1 MVLLSALVKSL
12 RPRQWTKNLLLF
24 AGLIFTGNMKDL
36 HLLGRS
42 ILGFI
47 LFCTLSGVMYLVND
61 VRDMESDRQHPEKR
75 HRPIASGELPVHVAL
90 TAAFLLGVPALG
102 LSYYRIGVAFGN
114 CALAYVILVTLYS
127 LKFKNHVIIDLLM
140 VALGF
145 VVRAVAGIEAMAVKG
160 KTPEVTPWFLACT
173 LFLALFLAIC
183 KRRHEIT
190 LLNNRAS
197 EHRQVL
203 EEYSPAFLDQMMAV
217 TTTATVLSYA
227 LWSTIGTIGKFAG
240 YRMMIYTL
248 PFVLYGIFRY
258 LYHVYQKE
266 EGGAPESILLKD
278 RPLQVNILL
287 WVISIIILI
296 YFYKPT

>member
-1 MVLLSALVKSL
+1 MALLSALFKSL

-36 HLLGRS
+36 RLLGRS
-42 ILGFI
+42 MAGFI
-47 LFCTLSGVMYLVND
+47 LFCILSGVMYLVND

-75 HRPIASGELPVHVAL
+75 HRPIASGKLSAHAAL
-90 TAAFLLGVPALG
+90 SAAFLLGVPALG
-102 LSYYRIGVAFGN
+102 LSYFLGVAFGN
-114 CALAYVILVTLYS
+114 CALVYVILVTLYS

-145 VVRAVAGIEAMAVKG
+145 VVRAVAGIEAMAVNG
-160 KTPEVTPWFLACT
+160 KAPEVTPWFLACT

-190 LLNNRAS
+190 LLNIRAS

-203 EEYSPAFLDQMMAV
+203 EEYSTAFLDQMVAV

-278 RPLQVNILL
+278 RPLQINILL

-296 YFYKPT
+296 YFYKST

>member
-1 MVLLSALVKSL
+1 MALLSSLVKSL

-36 HLLGRS
+36 RLLGRS
-42 ILGFI
+42 MAGFI
-47 LFCTLSGVMYLVND
+47 LFCILSGVMYLVND

-75 HRPIASGELPVHVAL
+75 HRPIASGELSAHAAL
-90 TAAFLLGVPALG
+90 SAAFLLGVPALG
-102 LSYYRIGVAFGN
+102 LSYFLGGAFGN
-114 CALAYVILVTLYS
+114 CALVYVILVTLYS

-140 VALGF
+140 VAMGF
-145 VVRAVAGIEAMAVKG
+145 VVRAVAGIEAMAVNG
-160 KTPEVTPWFLACT
+160 KAPEVTPWFLACT

-203 EEYSPAFLDQMMAV
+203 EEYSPAFLDQMVAV

-296 YFYKPT
+296 YFYKST

>member
-1 MVLLSALVKSL
+1 MKLLSALVKSL

-24 AGLIFTGNMKDL
+24 AGLIFTGNMKDM

-42 ILGFI
+42 VLAFI
-47 LFCTLSGVMYLVND
+47 LFCALSGVMYLVND
-61 VRDMESDRQHPEKR
+61 IRDIESDRQHPEKR
-75 HRPIASGELPVHVAL
+75 NRPIASGELPVHVAL
-90 TAAFLLGVPALG
+90 TSAFLLGVPALG
-102 LSYYRIGVAFGN
+102 ISYFLGVDFGN
-114 CALAYVILVTLYS
+114 CALVYVVLVTLYS
-127 LKFKNHVIIDLLM
+127 LKFKNHVIIDLLI

-145 VVRAVAGIEAMAVKG
+145 VVRAVAGIEAMAING
-160 KTPEVTPWFLACT
+160 KAPEVTPWFLACT

-190 LLNNRAS
+190 LLNNRAP

-203 EEYSPAFLDQMMAV
+203 EEYSPAFLDQMVAV
-217 TTTATVLSYA
+217 ATTTTVLSYA
-227 LWSTIGTIGKFAG
+227 LWSTIGKFASFH
-240 YRMMIYTL
+240 MILTL

-258 LYHVYQKE
+258 LYLVYRKE

-278 RPLQVNILL
+278 RPLQINILL

-296 YFYKPT
+296 YFYKSA